1 MRIAGFH
8 VEGFG
13 ALSDFGIDDLSPGL
27 VIFNGPNE
35 AGKSTMLDFLTTML
49 FGFPSRRDNPRFRPP
64 VRGGRH
70 GGQLTLSAAADETGP
85 DELWSIGRY
94 ATPRKELV
102 IRRPDGRSA
111 SEDELRRALGG
122 ADETLFRAV
131 FAIDLSELGS
141 ADAMTKDEVRELLF
155 SASIVGQRRSAAHA
169 MANLQR
175 RRSELARLRQG
186 DARANSLMAELD
198 DTRRALSE
206 ARRDATGYPA
216 QLAELTRLEV
226 ALDQAREETE
236 RTEHR
241 MRELDLLMRL
251 WDVLERRRAAEE
263 RLASWQ
269 EPTASAALLETE
281 ASELQSLRADCSG
294 HLERLNQRAELC
306 NQRAGIDQSIESA
319 LDALGRT
326 WDRQGISAGA
336 GWIGL
341 TDEARQFRAS
351 LAERQARWR
360 EARALAEDAEASLEL
375 TGPQGGAE
383 GAETSLTAAKPDPE
397 DQARLVAEL
406 RRNLAE
412 QRRLLAERLAAERDG
427 TAPGVRLLGHRTAI
441 SMALIGLAMACLG
454 AVAAVVTASVTVRV
468 LCFGLAAGGLALFL
482 LATASRRGSTS
493 APVARPELEK
503 PYDRTVTRIGELAS
517 SLGLP
522 NDPTESDIETTA
534 EQVELAR
541 TRERVLSD
549 ERRRRS
555 EALGRLKTAQ
565 ESLERARDELECEQA
580 RFEDWKQAHGL
591 VAAHSPDGV
600 LESLTVLQATHK
612 NLAALDRVDKK
623 VHEQDAVIEEFEAR
637 LTKLARR
644 YCDLGGRL
652 ESQGSD
658 PTRTLE
664 ELNAVLEGVLELRSV
679 RSSLLEVLDSTGF
692 ELERSL
698 GRGHD
703 ARRLR
708 GELESGQVLAWGEEQ
723 EVLARARV
731 DSLRSLEV
739 LLRAHQD
746 ASNDLRALA
755 SSAEIAR
762 LEQKRLTLEHDLE
775 EVLRSWALLGCSRL
789 LLERTLRRH
798 EQERQPAVLARAAE
812 RFAKVT
818 EGRYTSVLPSIGDDA
833 TREAIRVVSSSGAEL
848 DASALSRGSIEQ
860 LYLCLRIGLAE
871 NFAERSESLPL
882 ILDDVLVN
890 FDPARASSVAELLAE
905 TAEHQQ
911 VLFLTCHPHLTDLV
925 RHVAPQ
931 AQVVELERL

>member
-1 MRIAGFH
+1 M
-8 VEGFG
+8 
-13 ALSDFGIDDLSPGL
+13 
-27 VIFNGPNE
+27 
-35 AGKSTMLDFLTTML
+35 
-49 FGFPSRRDNPRFRPP
+49 
-64 VRGGRH
+64 
-70 GGQLTLSAAADETGP
+70 
-85 DELWSIGRY
+85 
-94 ATPRKELV
+94 
-102 IRRPDGRSA
+102 
-111 SEDELRRALGG
+111 
-122 ADETLFRAV
+122 
-131 FAIDLSELGS
+131 
-141 ADAMTKDEVRELLF
+141 
-155 SASIVGQRRSAAHA
+155 
-169 MANLQR
+169 
-175 RRSELARLRQG
+175 
-186 DARANSLMAELD
+186 
-198 DTRRALSE
+198 
-206 ARRDATGYPA
+206 
-216 QLAELTRLEV
+216 
-226 ALDQAREETE
+226 
-236 RTEHR
+236 
-241 MRELDLLMRL
+241 
-251 WDVLERRRAAEE
+251 
-263 RLASWQ
+263 
-269 EPTASAALLETE
+269 
-281 ASELQSLRADCSG
+281 RADCSG

-482 LATASRRGSTS
+482 LATASRHGSTS
-493 APVARPELEK
+493 APATGPNLRSLTTERSHASASWQAPWGCPTTRLSPISRRRPS
-503 PYDRTVTRIGELAS
+503 RS
-517 SLGLP
+517 SLPG
-522 NDPTESDIETTA
+522 A
-534 EQVELAR
+534 
-541 TRERVLSD
+541 RERVLSD

-580 RFEDWKQAHGL
+580 RFEDWKPAHGL

-623 VHEQDAVIEEFEAR
+623 VREQDAVIEGFEAR

-708 GELESGQVLAWGEEQ
+708 GELESGEVLAWSEEQ

-746 ASNDLRALA
+746 AANELRALA

-762 LEQKRLTLEHDLE
+762 
-775 EVLRSWALLGCSRL
+775 
-789 LLERTLRRH
+789 
-798 EQERQPAVLARAAE
+798 ARAAAP
-812 RFAKVT
+812 RTRTRARR
-818 EGRYTSVLPSIGDDA
+818 GAQVL
-833 TREAIRVVSSSGAEL
+833 
-848 DASALSRGSIEQ
+848 
-860 LYLCLRIGLAE
+860 GLARMRPS
-871 NFAERSESLPL
+871 APRAHLAPPRARA
-882 ILDDVLVN
+882 
-890 FDPARASSVAELLAE
+890 PARRACPRRPSGS
-905 TAEHQQ
+905 
-911 VLFLTCHPHLTDLV
+911 
-925 RHVAPQ
+925 R
-931 AQVVELERL
+931 R